1 MNPENETTVNN
12 IPQEAADVD
21 NLSADEPNFNPEI
34 PEEMAQG
41 MLYYAEKFAFVAGH
55 VLSEKFPLSKLDF
68 GIDNYASVAGIAWR
82 VRSFLVYSMLEKLQL
97 LAENGDEWAAQV
109 SLFLEQ
115 QYRKL
120 WKDKTGE
127 EMKEYDQLMA
137 SGQLFLNSVEKQKL
151 YDPFSFLQS
160 SSYGDEDMEN
170 NPVTR
175 LCIKVA
181 GEFYEGEDQPR
192 VSAFLMEMAG
202 SMLSDYFDC
211 FWEE

>member
-1 MNPENETTVNN
+1 MNPENETTVND
-12 IPQEAADVD
+12 IPQESADAD
-21 NLSADEPNFNPEI
+21 DFSADEPYFNPEI

-41 MLYYAEKFAFVAGH
+41 MLYYSEKFAFVAGH

-68 GIDNYASVAGIAWR
+68 GIDNYASAAGIAER
-82 VRSFLVYSMLEKLQL
+82 VRSFLVYSMLQKLQL

-109 SLFLEQ
+109 SVFLEQ

-120 WKDKTGE
+120 WKDKTDE

-137 SGQLFLNSVEKQKL
+137 SGQIFLSSVEKQKL
-151 YDPFSFLQS
+151 YEPFSFLQGS
-160 SSYGDEDMEN
+160 SFTDEDMQN

-175 LCIKVA
+175 LCVKVA
-181 GEFYEGEDQPR
+181 GEFYEEEDQPQ